1 MFRLI
6 NPMAVVR
13 LAGGRAQLGDKQYR
27 CFQAGANGA
36 IVGNYL
42 TTTGN
47 SIAED
52 LQMIESLGF
61 STGDAAS
68 KK

>member
-1 MFRLI
+1 
-6 NPMAVVR
+6 
-13 LAGGRAQLGDKQYR
+13 
-27 CFQAGANGA
+27 
-36 IVGNYL
+36 VGNYL

-47 SIAED
+47 SVAED

-61 STGDAAS
+61 STGDAAA